1 MALSDKIGRE
11 DAERDYYK
19 KLLPVIHVSAA
30 LFRNMDMAF
39 LKRQAEST
47 RFVLSKFDTSIL
59 FIRKI
64 PHPWKPDSLAEFSG
78 GKMGRGRRHRSAT
91 HRGEH

>member
-30 LFRNMDMAF
+30 LFRSMDIAF
-39 LKRQAEST
+39 LK
-47 RFVLSKFDTSIL
+47 
-59 FIRKI
+59 
-64 PHPWKPDSLAEFSG
+64 
-78 GKMGRGRRHRSAT
+78 
-91 HRGEH
+91 